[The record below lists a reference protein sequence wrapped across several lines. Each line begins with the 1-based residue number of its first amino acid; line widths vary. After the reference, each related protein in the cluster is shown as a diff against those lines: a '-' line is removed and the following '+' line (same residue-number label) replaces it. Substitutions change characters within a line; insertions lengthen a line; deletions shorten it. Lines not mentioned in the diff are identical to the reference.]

1 MRLEDDNELF
11 IWFVSP
17 KAFDQGINLGGMVR
31 VVFNNRKLRIL
42 IKDGLTTRHARET
55 CQRIAF

>member
-11 IWFVSP
+11 IWLVSP

-31 VVFNNRKLRIL
+31 VVFDHLKLRVL
-42 IKDGLTTRHARET
+42 IKNGLATCHARES
-55 CQRIAF
+55 